1 MAKTKRRP
9 DGDGMVRKRLDGTWE
24 GRIVVGHRRDGLPIY
39 KSVFAKTQKALIPK
53 LEQLKRDYADAELTE
68 DCRMP
73 LGDWLDLWLSEYS
86 PNLRPST
93 IQNYTHHIER
103 IKSYLGQKQIS
114 RVTRLDVQTM
124 YNDLQKSLSNSSV
137 RAVHMML
144 HEALDAAVRR
154 HLIVANPTEGVKL
167 PKKEYAAIQILN
179 NEQLDRFIAAIREEP
194 EWHDL
199 FYVEIT
205 TGLRRGEL
213 CGLRWEDFDEDSGKL
228 TIRRSVSYEHGSLLV
243 GEPKTAAGTRTILL
257 PPSTANL
264 LRKRLLARQSDWI
277 FPCFDDPTL
286 PVKPQSA
293 YNALKR
299 ILKKSDLPDVK
310 FHALRHTFGTQAIS
324 AGVDAKTLSTILG
337 HTDASFT
344 LDCYTHVTTDMQ
356 REAAKLIGGIAE
368 DILGKELKP
377 WQDAKPGTEA

>member
-9 DGDGMVRKRLDGTWE
+9 DGDGMVRKRSDGYWE
-24 GRIVVGHRRDGLPIY
+24 GRIVVGHRKDGLPIY

-68 DCRMP
+68 DSRMP

-93 IQNYTHHIER
+93 IQNYTLHIER

-114 RVTRLDVQTM
+114 RVTRVDVQAM
-124 YNDLQKSLSNSSV
+124 YNDLQKDLSNSSV

-154 HLIVANPTEGVKL
+154 HLIVANPTEGIKL
-167 PKKEYAAIQILN
+167 PKKEYAPIQILN
-179 NEQLDRFIAAIREEP
+179 NEQLDRFMAAIREEP

-213 CGLRWEDFDEDSGKL
+213 CGLRWEDFDKDSGKL

-257 PPSTANL
+257 PVSTANL
-264 LRKRLLARQSDWI
+264 LRKRLSARQSDWI
-277 FPCFDDPTL
+277 FPCFDDPDL

-299 ILKKSDLPDVK
+299 ILKKTDLPNLK
-310 FHALRHTFGTQAIS
+310 FHSLRHTFGTQAIS

-344 LDCYTHVTTDMQ
+344 LDCYTHVTADMQ
-356 REAAKLIGGIAE
+356 REAATLIGGIAE
-368 DILGKELKP
+368 VILGKELKP

>member
-9 DGDGMVRKRLDGTWE
+9 DGDGMVRRRTDGTWE
-24 GRIVVGHRRDGLPIY
+24 GRIVVGHRKDGLPIY

-53 LEQLKRDYADAELTE
+53 LNQLKRDYAGAELTE

-86 PNLRPST
+86 PNLRSST

-103 IKSYLGQKQIS
+103 IKPYLGQKQIS
-114 RVTRLDVQTM
+114 RVTRVDVQTM
-124 YNDLQKSLSNSSV
+124 YNDLRKSLSGSSV
-137 RAVHMML
+137 RAIHMML
-144 HEALDAAVRR
+144 HEAMDAAIKRR
-154 HLIVANPTEGVKL
+154 LTVANPTEGIVL
-167 PKKEYAAIQILN
+167 PKKEYAPIQILN
-179 NEQLDRFIAAIREEP
+179 NEQLDRFMEAIREEVD
-194 EWHDL
+194 WHDL

-213 CGLRWEDFDEDSGKL
+213 CGLRWEDFDENSGRL
-228 TIRRSVSYEHGSLLV
+228 TVRRSVSYERKSLQI
-243 GEPKTAAGTRTILL
+243 GEPKTDAGKRTILL

-264 LRKRLLARQSDWI
+264 LRSRKKKSDSEWI
-277 FPCFDDPTL
+277 FPCFDDPSL

-299 ILKKSDLPDVK
+299 ILKKNGLPDVK

-344 LDCYTHVTTDMQ
+344 LDCYTHVTPDMQ
-356 REAAKLIGGIAE
+356 KDAAVLVGGIAE
-368 DILGKELKP
+368 DILGKDLMP
-377 WQDAKPGTEA
+377 WQNANPATEA

>member
-1 MAKTKRRP
+1 MAKAKKRP
-9 DGDGMVRKRLDGTWE
+9 DGDGMVRRRSDGTWE
-24 GRIVVGHRRDGLPIY
+24 GRIVVGHRKDGLPIY

-53 LEQLKRDYADAELTE
+53 LNQLKRDYAGAELTE
-68 DCRMP
+68 NCRMP

-114 RVTRLDVQTM
+114 HMTRVDVQTM

-154 HLIVANPTEGVKL
+154 HLIVANPTEGIKL
-167 PKKEYAAIQILN
+167 PKKEYAPIRILN
-179 NEQLDRFIAAIREEP
+179 NEQLDRFMAAIREEP
-194 EWHDL
+194 DWHDL

-213 CGLRWEDFDEDSGKL
+213 CGLRWEDFDEDSGRL
-228 TIRRSVSYEHGSLLV
+228 RIRRSVSYEKKTLQI
-243 GEPKTAAGTRTILL
+243 GEPKTDAGKRMILL
-257 PPSTANL
+257 PSSTAAILRN
-264 LRKRLLARQSDWI
+264 RKRTSDSDWI
-277 FPCFDDPTL
+277 FPCFDNPFL

-299 ILKKSDLPDVK
+299 ILKRAGLPDLK

-368 DILGKELKP
+368 DILGKELKS
-377 WQDAKPGTEA
+377 WQDAKPGTGA